1 MHPFGARRFPRVF
14 AGVAMIF
21 SALLLSRSSRAP
33 EARLPHAG
41 AALLLAACLAATG
54 CGRGPDPLAAGA
66 GAAELP
72 APTPPALPR
81 GQVRIQ
87 PASLQVLRIQPV
99 AGERDTAV
107 VWAPARV
114 VFQDD
119 RVTAVGTPAA
129 GRVVEVHARIGDAVR
144 AGAPLATLSSPEAS
158 RVRTEQSS
166 AGVELDLA
174 RLELRRQRTMFD
186 KGVGIAS
193 ELAAAEGKVR
203 ALSLEAGRAR
213 DASAFLGAGAQDR
226 VVLRSPRAGVVVSRT
241 ATVGAGA
248 EPGGSAL
255 FTVGDPSAL
264 WVLADVFES
273 DMQGIGPGAGVQVQL
288 SSLAQPVRGRV
299 ERVGAALNDATRRA
313 PVYIAFDRPVAAGL
327 RPGALA
333 QVGIEVA
340 SAPGLAIPLSAVLIK
355 DERRSIVY
363 VQRPGDETLFEA
375 RDVRLGLPLH
385 GAITVL
391 EGLRAGE
398 RIVVQGGL
406 LLDGEASQL
415 L

>member
-1 MHPFGARRFPRVF
+1 MIRFP
-14 AGVAMIF
+14 
-21 SALLLSRSSRAP
+21 LLPSLRPAPLSSR
-33 EARLPHAG
+33 R
-41 AALLLAACLAATG
+41 AAALLAACLALAA
-54 CGRGPDPLAAGA
+54 CGRGSDPLAAGA

-72 APTPPALPR
+72 APPPPSLPR

-87 PASLQVLRIQPV
+87 PASLQVLRIEPV
-99 AGERDTAV
+99 TGQRDTAV

-119 RVTAVGTPAA
+119 RVTSVGAPAA

-144 AGAPLATLSSPEAS
+144 TGAPLATLSSPDAA
-158 RVRTEQSS
+158 RVRTELSA
-166 AGVELDLA
+166 AGVELELA
-174 RLELRRQRTMFD
+174 RVELRRQRTMFE

-213 DASAFLGAGAQDR
+213 NAAAYLGGGAQDR
-226 VVLRSPRAGVVVSRT
+226 LVLRSPRDGVVVSRA
-241 ATVGAGA
+241 ATVGASA
-248 EPGGSAL
+248 EPGGDAL
-255 FTVGDPSAL
+255 FTVGDPGAL

-273 DMQGIGPGAGVQVQL
+273 DMQGIGRGAKVQVRL
-288 SSLAQPVRGRV
+288 SSLAHPVRGRV
-299 ERVGAALNDATRRA
+299 ERVGAALSDATRRA
-313 PVYIAFDRPVAAGL
+313 PVYIAFDQPVAERL

-363 VQRPGDETLFEA
+363 VQKNGDETLFEA
-375 RDVRLGLPLH
+375 RDVRLGLPLQ

-391 EGLRAGE
+391 DGLRAGE
-398 RIVVQGGL
+398 RIVVKGGL